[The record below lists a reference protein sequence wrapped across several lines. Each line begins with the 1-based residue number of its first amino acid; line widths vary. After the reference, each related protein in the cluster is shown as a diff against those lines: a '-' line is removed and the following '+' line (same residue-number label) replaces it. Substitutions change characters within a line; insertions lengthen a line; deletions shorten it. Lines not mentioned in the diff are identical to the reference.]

1 MAWQRLR
8 LRLRADAVP
17 ATEALLELAG
27 ADAMSLGDA
36 ADTAILEPAVGETPL
51 WSEVELSAL
60 FRADTDLR
68 PLAQTLRKVLAGGT
82 EIEISRVED
91 EDWQRG
97 AAQHVRPRR
106 FGNLWLTSADEPAR
120 SRGASHLRL
129 HMGLAFGTGRHPT
142 SRLCLEWLGAHPP
155 RGRRVLDYGC
165 GSGILALGAMTLGAA
180 HCWAVDNDP
189 QALTATAGNAR
200 LNGCERMLW
209 IGAPDAL
216 PDIEVEIV
224 MANILAGPLE
234 ELAGTFADCLVPA
247 GTVVLSGILATQRD
261 RVEASYAPYF
271 RDFECET
278 LGEWIRLVGARRVSH

>member
-8 LRLRADAVP
+8 LRLGADAVP

-27 ADAMSLGDA
+27 AEAVSLADA

-51 WSEVELSAL
+51 WPEVELSAL
-60 FRADTDLR
+60 FRADADLQR
-68 PLAQTLRKVLAGGT
+68 LAQTLREVLAGEAG
-82 EIEISRVED
+82 IEISRIED

-97 AAQHVRPRR
+97 ARQRVKPRR
-106 FGNLWLTSADEPAR
+106 FGRLWLTSADEPAR
-120 SRGASHLRL
+120 SRGATHLRL

-142 SRLCLEWLGAHPP
+142 TALCLQWLGAHPP
-155 RGRRVLDYGC
+155 RGRRVLDHGC
-165 GSGILALGAMTLGAA
+165 GSGVLALAALTLGAA
-180 HCWAVDNDP
+180 RCWATDNDP

-200 LNGCERMLW
+200 LNDLERALW

-224 MANILAGPLE
+224 MANVLAGPLE
-234 ELAGTFADCLVPA
+234 ALAGRFADCLMPA

-261 RVEASYAPYF
+261 RVEARYAPYF
-271 RDFECET
+271 RDFGCIAH
-278 LGEWIRLVGARRVSH
+278 GEWIRLVGTRRGSH